1 MPAITPE
8 QWCNGAIALIDENQ
22 ARLHYRRHLLNR
34 LMSVFVWE
42 GFDESVPSEYVEMT
56 LLLNGVVGFIERNG
70 VLTPV
75 MCWGAVAPDE
85 FYRCK
90 NFTYAQPVLGSGTID
105 ADSVIYNENLAP
117 WFPWDCKDVLDKYAD
132 MLATADI
139 SFKVAMKNSRLT
151 HIIVTDNEQDVKN
164 TDKMLDGVSN
174 GALATTV
181 YSPTL
186 IGDGIK
192 VLPASEKGVEY
203 IRQLSEA
210 REYIYNCF
218 LSEFGIHANTVL
230 KRERE
235 ITDEIDMQI
244 EKPAF
249 NVYGMLKARQEG
261 AERIN
266 KKFGT
271 NITVKLNPAITIV
284 EDSVDA
290 MEDGED
296 DIYDASDNGDGIGE
310 TDTRTGTDT
319 SDNGDGIGET
329 DTRTGTD
336 VGNDTDESRSSE
348 DGLTEDTASG
358 LEQPIG
364 DTGADE
370 SEPESPDE
378 GDESTE
384 LESDS
389 TEDSVEINVTVNV
402 DEAEEVEVTTEEEGE
417 EDDVDN
423 ESEDDGIE
431 EVPDESDDS
440 GDVSEDND

>member
-70 VLTPV
+70 ILTPI
-75 MCWGAVAPDE
+75 MCWGAKAPDE

-90 NFTYAQPVLGSGTID
+90 NFTYAQPVLGSGTVD

-271 NITVKLNPAITIV
+271 NITVQLNPTITIV
-284 EDSVDA
+284 EDSVS
-290 MEDGED
+290 EYGED
-296 DIYDASDNGDGIGE
+296 DIYEQGTDAD
-310 TDTRTGTDT
+310 TGTAGADAEN
-319 SDNGDGIGET
+319 DIG
-329 DTRTGTD
+329 
-336 VGNDTDESRSSE
+336 ESRSSE
-348 DGLTEDTASG
+348 DGLAEDTASG
-358 LEQPIG
+358 LEQPVSDISS
-364 DTGADE
+364 DE
-370 SEPESPDE
+370 PEPESPDE

-389 TEDSVEINVTVNV
+389 TEDAIEVNVTVNV
-402 DEAEEVEVTTEEEGE
+402 DSAEEVEVTTEEEGE

-423 ESEDDGIE
+423 ESEDDVE

-440 GDVSEDND
+440 GDVSEDNDGRQDGST

>member
-8 QWCNGAIALIDENQ
+8 MWCNGAIALIDENQ

-70 VLTPV
+70 VLTPL

-90 NFTYAQPVLGSGTID
+90 NFTYAQPVLGSGTVEAD
-105 ADSVIYNENLAP
+105 AVIYNENLAP

-139 SFKVAMKNSRLT
+139 SFKIAMKNSRLT

-164 TDKMLDGVSN
+164 ADRMLDGVSN
-174 GALATTV
+174 GAMATTV

-271 NITVKLNPAITIV
+271 NISVKLNPAITIV

-290 MEDGED
+290 MEDGDD
-296 DIYDASDNGDGIGE
+296 DIYD
-310 TDTRTGTDT
+310 TGTDILQDT
-319 SDNGDGIGET
+319 GE
-329 DTRTGTD
+329 TGTD
-336 VGNDTDESRSSE
+336 DTGTTEADAGNDTDESRSSE
-348 DGLTEDTASG
+348 GGLAEDTTTG
-358 LEQPIG
+358 LEQSVG
-364 DTGADE
+364 DISTDE
-370 SEPESPDE
+370 PEPESPDE
-378 GDESTE
+378 GDESAE

-389 TEDSVEINVTVNV
+389 TEDSVEVNVTVNV
-402 DEAEEVEVTTEEEGE
+402 ESEEAEVTVEEEG

-423 ESEDDGIE
+423 ESEDDDGIGE
-431 EVPDESDDS
+431 PDTEVPDEPDDS
-440 GDVSEDND
+440 GDVSEDDDRGQDSST

>member
-42 GFDESVPSEYVEMT
+42 GFDETVPPEYVEMT

-164 TDKMLDGVSN
+164 TDSMLDGVSN
-174 GALATTV
+174 GALATTL

-261 AERIN
+261 VERIN

-271 NITVKLNPAITIV
+271 NITVQLNPAITIV
-284 EDSVDA
+284 EDSVSEYE
-290 MEDGED
+290 EDGED
-296 DIYDASDNGDGIGE
+296 DIYEQGTAEG
-310 TDTRTGTDT
+310 DTRP
-319 SDNGDGIGET
+319 
-329 DTRTGTD
+329 TGTD
-336 VGNDTDESRSSE
+336 VRDDTEESRSGE
-348 DGLTEDTASG
+348 DGLAEDTASG
-358 LEQPIG
+358 LEQPVSDISP
-364 DTGADE
+364 DE

-384 LESDS
+384 LEPDS
-389 TEDSVEINVTVNV
+389 TEDTVEVNVTVNV
-402 DEAEEVEVTTEEEGE
+402 ETEEAEVNVEEEGE

-423 ESEDDGIE
+423 ESEAYDE

-440 GDVSEDND
+440 GDVSEDDDGRQDGST

>member
-8 QWCNGAIALIDENQ
+8 QWCNGAVALIDENQ
-22 ARLHYRRHLLNR
+22 ARMHYRRHLLNR

-70 VLTPV
+70 ILTPI

-105 ADSVIYNENLAP
+105 ADAVIYNENLAP
-117 WFPWDCKDVLDKYAD
+117 WFPFDCKDVLDKYAD

-164 TDKMLDGVSN
+164 TDRMLDGVSN

-249 NVYGMLKARQEG
+249 NVFGMLKARQEG

-271 NITVKLNPAITIV
+271 NITVQLNPAITIV
-284 EDSVDA
+284 EDSVS
-290 MEDGED
+290 EDGED
-296 DIYDASDNGDGIGE
+296 DIYDTGTDILSDNGE
-310 TDTRTGTDT
+310 TDTNTGTGTDT
-319 SDNGDGIGET
+319 ENDIGES
-329 DTRTGTD
+329 GS
-336 VGNDTDESRSSE
+336 GES
-348 DGLTEDTASG
+348 GLAEDTASG
-358 LEQPIG
+358 PEQPAG
-364 DTGADE
+364 DIGADE

-378 GDESTE
+378 SDKGTE
-384 LESDS
+384 HEPDS
-389 TEDSVEINVTVNV
+389 TEDSVEVNVTVNV
-402 DEAEEVEVTTEEEGE
+402 ESEEADVEVTTEEEGE
-417 EDDVDN
+417 EDNVDN
-423 ESEDDGIE
+423 ESENDDE
-431 EVPDESDDS
+431 EPSDESNDS
-440 GDVSEDND
+440 GDVPEESD

>member
-8 QWCNGAIALIDENQ
+8 MWCNGAIALIDENQ

-70 VLTPV
+70 VLTPLI
-75 MCWGAVAPDE
+75 CWGAVAPDE

-105 ADSVIYNENLAP
+105 ADAVIYNENLAP

-164 TDKMLDGVSN
+164 TDRMLDGVSN

-186 IGDGIK
+186 VGDGIK

-284 EDSVDA
+284 EDSVDS
-290 MEDGED
+290 MEDGMNASIDAED
-296 DIYDASDNGDGIGE
+296 DIYDTE
-310 TDTRTGTDT
+310 TDTDTG
-319 SDNGDGIGET
+319 
-329 DTRTGTD
+329 TGTD
-336 VGNDTDESRSSE
+336 VGNDIEESGSGE
-348 DGLTEDTASG
+348 DGLTEDTTTG
-358 LEQPIG
+358 LEQPVG
-364 DTGADE
+364 DISTDE
-370 SEPESPDE
+370 SKPESPDE

-389 TEDSVEINVTVNV
+389 TEDSVEVNVTVNV
-402 DEAEEVEVTTEEEGE
+402 ESEEAEVNVEEEGE
-417 EDDVDN
+417 DDDVDN
-423 ESEDDGIE
+423 ESEDDDEKI
-431 EVPDESDDS
+431 PDEPDDS
-440 GDVSEDND
+440 GDVPEDDDRGQDSST

>member
-70 VLTPV
+70 ILTPI
-75 MCWGAVAPDE
+75 MCWGAKAPDE

-90 NFTYAQPVLGSGTID
+90 NFTYAQPVLGSGTVD

-164 TDKMLDGVSN
+164 TDRMLDGVSN

-181 YSPTL
+181 YSPTM

-271 NITVKLNPAITIV
+271 NITVQLNPTITIV
-284 EDSVDA
+284 EDSVSEYE
-290 MEDGED
+290 EDGED
-296 DIYDASDNGDGIGE
+296 DIYEQGTDAD
-310 TDTRTGTDT
+310 TGTA
-319 SDNGDGIGET
+319 GA
-329 DTRTGTD
+329 D
-336 VGNDTDESRSSE
+336 VGNDTEESGSGE
-348 DGLTEDTASG
+348 DGLAEDTASG
-358 LEQPIG
+358 LEQPVSDISS
-364 DTGADE
+364 DE
-370 SEPESPDE
+370 PEPESPDE

-389 TEDSVEINVTVNV
+389 TEDAIEVNVTVNV
-402 DEAEEVEVTTEEEGE
+402 DSAEEVEVTTEEEGE

-423 ESEDDGIE
+423 ESEDDVE

-440 GDVSEDND
+440 GDVSEDDDRGQDGTA

>member
-1 MPAITPE
+1 MQAITPE

-34 LMSVFVWE
+34 LMRVFVWE
-42 GFDESVPSEYVEMT
+42 GFDETVPPEYVEMT

-70 VLTPV
+70 VLTPLI
-75 MCWGAVAPDE
+75 CWGAVAPDE

-90 NFTYAQPVLGSGTID
+90 NFTYNQPVLGSGTID

-261 AERIN
+261 ADRIN

-296 DIYDASDNGDGIGE
+296 DIYEQGTDILQDTGDTDSD
-310 TDTRTGTDT
+310 TGTA
-319 SDNGDGIGET
+319 
-329 DTRTGTD
+329 GTD
-336 VGNDTDESRSSE
+336 VGNDTDEGRSSE
-348 DGLTEDTASG
+348 DGLAEDTTAG
-358 LEQPIG
+358 LEQSVSDIS
-364 DTGADE
+364 ADE
-370 SEPESPDE
+370 PEPESPDE
-378 GDESTE
+378 GDESAE
-384 LESDS
+384 LESNS
-389 TEDSVEINVTVNV
+389 TEDSVEVNVTVNV
-402 DEAEEVEVTTEEEGE
+402 ESEEAEVNVEEEGE

-423 ESEDDGIE
+423 ESEDDGV

>member
-34 LMSVFVWE
+34 LMSVFVWD

-70 VLTPV
+70 VLTPI

-90 NFTYAQPVLGSGTID
+90 NFTYAQPVLGSGTIEAD
-105 ADSVIYNENLAP
+105 AVIYNENLAP

-164 TDKMLDGVSN
+164 TDRMLDGVSN

-210 REYIYNCF
+210 REYITNCF

-249 NVYGMLKARQEG
+249 NIFGMLKARQEG

-290 MEDGED
+290 MENGED
-296 DIYDASDNGDGIGE
+296 DIYDTGTDGIGE
-310 TDTRTGTDT
+310 TDTNTGTGTDAENDIRESGSSEGGLAEDT
-319 SDNGDGIGET
+319 TAGPEQSVSD
-329 DTRTGTD
+329 TGTD
-336 VGNDTDESRSSE
+336 E
-348 DGLTEDTASG
+348 
-358 LEQPIG
+358 P
-364 DTGADE
+364 
-370 SEPESPDE
+370 EPESPDE
-378 GDESTE
+378 SDKGTE
-384 LESDS
+384 HEPDS
-389 TEDSVEINVTVNV
+389 VEDSVEVDVTVNV
-402 DEAEEVEVTTEEEGE
+402 DVTTEEEGD
-417 EDDVDN
+417 EDNVDN
-423 ESEDDGIE
+423 ESEDDDE
-431 EVPDESDDS
+431 EISDEPNDRRDVPEESD
-440 GDVSEDND
+440 

>member
-1 MPAITPE
+1 MPTMPAITPE

-34 LMSVFVWE
+34 LMRVFVWE
-42 GFDESVPSEYVEMT
+42 GFDESVPSEYIEMA

-75 MCWGAVAPDE
+75 MCWGAKAPDE

-90 NFTYAQPVLGSGTID
+90 DFTYAQPVLGKGTID

-132 MLATADI
+132 MLAIADI

-164 TDKMLDGVSN
+164 TDRMLDGVSN

-181 YSPTL
+181 YSPTM

-261 AERIN
+261 ADRIN

-271 NITVKLNPAITIV
+271 NITVQLNPAITIV
-284 EDSVDA
+284 EDSVSEYE
-290 MEDGED
+290 EDGED
-296 DIYDASDNGDGIGE
+296 DIYD
-310 TDTRTGTDT
+310 TGT
-319 SDNGDGIGET
+319 
-329 DTRTGTD
+329 GTTEAD

-348 DGLTEDTASG
+348 DGLAEDTASG
-358 LEQPIG
+358 LEQPVSDIS
-364 DTGADE
+364 ADE

-378 GDESTE
+378 GDESAE
-384 LESDS
+384 LEPDS
-389 TEDSVEINVTVNV
+389 TEDTIEVNVTVNV
-402 DEAEEVEVTTEEEGE
+402 DEAEEVEVSTEEEGDE
-417 EDDVDN
+417 EDVDN
-423 ESEDDGIE
+423 ESEDDGE

-440 GDVSEDND
+440 GDVSEDDN

>member
-42 GFDESVPSEYVEMT
+42 GFDETVPPEYVEMT

-284 EDSVDA
+284 EDTVDS
-290 MEDGED
+290 MDGED
-296 DIYDASDNGDGIGE
+296 DIYDTGTDILQDTGDGIGE
-310 TDTRTGTDT
+310 TDTGTDT
-319 SDNGDGIGET
+319 D
-329 DTRTGTD
+329 TGTTEAD

-348 DGLTEDTASG
+348 DGLTEDTAAG
-358 LEQPIG
+358 PEQPAG

-370 SEPESPDE
+370 PEPESPDA
-378 GDESTE
+378 GDESAE
-384 LESDS
+384 LEPDS
-389 TEDSVEINVTVNV
+389 TEDSVEVNVTVNV
-402 DEAEEVEVTTEEEGE
+402 DEAEDVEVTTEEEGE

-423 ESEDDGIE
+423 ESEDDAD

-440 GDVSEDND
+440 GDVSEDNDGRQDGST